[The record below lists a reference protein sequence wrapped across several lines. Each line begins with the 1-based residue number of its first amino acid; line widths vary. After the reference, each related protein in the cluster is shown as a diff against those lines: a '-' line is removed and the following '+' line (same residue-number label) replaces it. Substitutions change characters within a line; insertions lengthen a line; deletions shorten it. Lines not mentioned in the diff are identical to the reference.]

1 MGGAAERKL
10 QADAIAHEPGLVDR
24 PLRELVREVD
34 PAPGA
39 AGDGAEVVFQGE
51 IDGVRYT
58 LTRQVGRRSTDV
70 DPPALSSREREIG
83 RMIAKGYTNKTI
95 AAVLDISSWTVD
107 THVRRIFAKL
117 GVRSRGAMVARL
129 AAVGLVGG
137 GDDATPEWQSAW
149 LGRTDE
155 R

>member
-1 MGGAAERKL
+1 MGGAIGHQS

-34 PAPGA
+34 PVPGA
-39 AGDGAEVVFQGE
+39 AGDVAEVVFEGE
-51 IDGVRYT
+51 IDGVSYT
-58 LTRQVGRRSTDV
+58 VTRQVRARSTNV
-70 DPPALSSREREIG
+70 DLPALSSREREIG

-129 AAVGLVGG
+129 AAAGLVGG

-149 LGRTDE
+149 TRSGG
-155 R
+155 

>member
-1 MGGAAERKL
+1 MGGAAERKPEI
-10 QADAIAHEPGLVDR
+10 DAIAHEPGLVDR

-34 PAPGA
+34 PLPSA
-39 AGDGAEVVFQGE
+39 AGDVAEVVFQGE

-58 LTRQVGRRSTDV
+58 LTRQAGRRSTDV
-70 DPPALSSREREIG
+70 DGPALSSREREIG

-149 LGRTDE
+149 LGRPRE

>member
-1 MGGAAERKL
+1 VGGAAENRL
-10 QADAIAHEPGLVDR
+10 ESGAIDRDAGLADR
-24 PLRELVREVD
+24 PLRELVREAEP
-34 PAPGA
+34 PAGGSQTA
-39 AGDGAEVVFQGE
+39 HEVVFEGE

-58 LTRQVGRRSTDV
+58 LTRQLGAAAERE
-70 DPPALSSREREIG
+70 PPLSSREREIG

-95 AAVLDISSWTVD
+95 AVVLEISSWTVD

-117 GVRSRGAMVARL
+117 GVRSRSAMVARL
-129 AAVGLVGG
+129 AAAGLVGG

-149 LGRTDE
+149 RRSRD